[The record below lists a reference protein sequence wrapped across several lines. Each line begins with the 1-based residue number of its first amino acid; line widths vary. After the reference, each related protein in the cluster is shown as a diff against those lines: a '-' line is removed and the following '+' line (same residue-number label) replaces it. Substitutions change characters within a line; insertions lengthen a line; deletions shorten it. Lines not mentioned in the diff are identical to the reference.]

1 MKKYSPVLGVKTQ
14 SAKISGSV
22 HQVRKVTFVRR
33 IFGVTF
39 IMSIL
44 WVRNI
49 QIKCDTR
56 DI

>member
-22 HQVRKVTFVRR
+22 HQVRKVISVRR

-39 IMSIL
+39 IMAIP
-44 WVRNI
+44 WVRII